1 MILRV
6 CRAKI
11 NPARLE
17 AYRRFEAKECLP
29 MLHRQPGLLGV
40 LFLRQLFGS
49 NGTEIRIARMSR
61 RGIERALDRLR
72 SPDRTS

>member
-49 NGTEIRIARMSR
+49 NGTEIRIA
-61 RGIERALDRLR
+61 
-72 SPDRTS
+72 